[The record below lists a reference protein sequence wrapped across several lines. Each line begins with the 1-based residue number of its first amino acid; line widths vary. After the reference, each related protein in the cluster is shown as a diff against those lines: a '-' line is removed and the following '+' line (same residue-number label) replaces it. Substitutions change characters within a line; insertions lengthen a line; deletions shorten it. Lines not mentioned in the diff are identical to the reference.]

1 MYTLLQHSSRESR
14 KRHTYKR
21 TSKGTRGMSAGN
33 EEGSGHARSW
43 AEAGQVPLEAELAQ
57 AKATEESLCS
67 GSDTSGQ
74 AVCPL

>member
-1 MYTLLQHSSRESR
+1 
-14 KRHTYKR
+14 
-21 TSKGTRGMSAGN
+21 MSAGN
-33 EEGSGHARSW
+33 EEGSGRARSW